1 MLLKAGKLPL
11 KLLVLLLFL
20 LCAAAGILAKLA
32 MRLSLYLIGP
42 LMLFLLGCGIYTATK
57 QQWSQTLLLFLLEAV
72 CTCAVFGASWVI
84 RLLDAGS
91 EKLLELLAF

>member
-1 MLLKAGKLPL
+1 MFLKAGKLPL
-11 KLLVLLLFL
+11 KLLILLLFL

-57 QQWSQTLLLFLLEAV
+57 QQWSQTLLFLLEAV

-91 EKLLELLAF
+91 EKLLELLAL